1 MDVSGIQDI
10 VVLTPLTFKRNEGMG
25 QNSSRLDNMPI
36 SEFGSL
42 DRFDRCPSD
51 GSCPD
56 EDALMEEILAN
67 INGTPLGQVLRRMA
81 SLPEIRRGKVLR
93 LRQEITDGTY
103 DEGELLEVAL
113 DRVLED
119 LTA

>member
-1 MDVSGIQDI
+1 M
-10 VVLTPLTFKRNEGMG
+10 P
-25 QNSSRLDNMPI
+25 SSQYENL
-36 SEFGSL
+36 GG
-42 DRFDRCPSD
+42 FDRYPSD
-51 GSCPD
+51 RCHPE

-81 SLPEIRRGKVLR
+81 ALPEIRRGKVMR

-103 DEGELLEVAL
+103 DESERLEVAL